1 MQFTHRLLAISTAAL
16 VVVFW
21 FAAAKAPL
29 VARARFAAH
38 ALLVAVAMQ
47 VTLGIATLVLI
58 VPVPLA
64 AAHQAGAVVLLTS
77 ALWAA
82 FEGSTARRQSPAG
95 EGLRSGDGTGAGK
108 PGHPSQIDQSIL
120 ARKL

>member
-1 MQFTHRLLAISTAAL
+1 
-16 VVVFW
+16 
-21 FAAAKAPL
+21 
-29 VARARFAAH
+29 
-38 ALLVAVAMQ
+38 
-47 VTLGIATLVLI
+47 

-82 FEGSTARRQSPAG
+82 FEVRQPRRKAPAV
-95 EGLRSGDGTGAGK
+95 EGVRSDGGVDAGK
-108 PGHPSQIDQSIL
+108 PSRSVEVDESIL